1 VFEELGDVSLFQ
13 WDGKDYNG
21 LDVWLR
27 FRGPNQAENV
37 HEKMSV
43 TLVLGA

>member
-1 VFEELGDVSLFQ
+1 VFEELGDVSLLK

-27 FRGPNQAENV
+27 FRGPNQAENL
-37 HEKMSV
+37 HEKMRV
-43 TLVLGA
+43 ILVLGA